1 MKYSSIS
8 NQIPWIEAGVSA
20 KVPVSNKKN
29 ESQASSHPASA
40 SVTFCH
46 LWKNCIFL
54 IEASQTLCVHG
65 EWRGLT
71 LHSSREPCPRLSAK
85 TPSLQDLPRLQ
96 IQLSSINSSLTNSPR
111 TPWSRCGACYT
122 AVSSALTFSCR
133 WCGQISQVSLQPW
146 SGLA

>member
-1 MKYSSIS
+1 MKHSSIS
-8 NQIPWIEAGVSA
+8 NQMLWIEAGVSA

-29 ESQASSHPASA
+29 EKQVSSHPASA

-54 IEASQTLCVHG
+54 IEASQTSCVHG

-71 LHSSREPCPRLSAK
+71 AQQQRTLPQALSKNIISVRPAKAENPSR
-85 TPSLQDLPRLQ
+85 
-96 IQLSSINSSLTNSPR
+96 INSSLTNSPR
-111 TPWSRCGACYT
+111 PPWSRCGACYT
-122 AVSSALTFSCR
+122 AVSSAPTFSCH